1 MSGNRCEQPSTLSFV
16 FCRSNSKCLLRS
28 WGVDIFS
35 TCFQWQNKD
44 VSYYPVFPLTSI
56 LLTTLENA
64 WGLPFWHLCGLA
76 WQETLVKL
84 LKHEKIIHCP
94 QIGYNSHFLRACWS
108 SGNKSLE
115 LENTEGRRDTL
126 CVCVCPGSGCVPVP
140 KCVCAACVSW
150 VLACRFCN
158 VFHASPG
165 FACGAWTLPLTDL
178 SSLHGRG
185 LDKHWARSMTSTC
198 SQGSTTASM
207 CCLNLHRL
215 GLVIDLIQ
223 IFEGVFG
230 IYKNS
235 HEDFSCFPHCFAY
248 TTSLNFQ

>member
-1 MSGNRCEQPSTLSFV
+1 MSNHQHYHL
-16 FCRSNSKCLLRS
+16 
-28 WGVDIFS
+28 FS
-35 TCFQWQNKD
+35 AVATQNVCCVPEELTFSARFQWQNKD

-56 LLTTLENA
+56 LLTTLEKA
-64 WGLPFWHLCGLA
+64 WGLPFWHLCGLV

-126 CVCVCPGSGCVPVP
+126 CVCPGSGCVPIP

-165 FACGAWTLPLTDL
+165 FSCGTERCLLLICLL
-178 SSLHGRG
+178 SMAGG
-185 LDKHWARSMTSTC
+185 
-198 SQGSTTASM
+198 
-207 CCLNLHRL
+207 
-215 GLVIDLIQ
+215 
-223 IFEGVFG
+223 
-230 IYKNS
+230 
-235 HEDFSCFPHCFAY
+235 
-248 TTSLNFQ
+248 